1 MVTMEGLGNAKATR
15 QVVNGFKTVR
25 VSAGCLMR
33 HQNVGSLRNQTKVIR
48 REDGASVLVG

>member
-15 QVVNGFKTVR
+15 QVVNGFKAVR
-25 VSAGCLMR
+25 VRAGCLMR